1 MAHNSRCSLV
11 TRLLHHHTC
20 YCITTDQV
28 LHLCPQFANLTV
40 ILCQVLYHYMP
51 PNGGLWIMFGLIL
64 WEGLLGGT
72 AYVNTFFRITQ
83 EVCYNICLHPTLT
96 SNTAAYNLKS
106 NTLLSTCTQFQVE
119 EEYRE
124 YSMGVASVGD
134 STGVVISAF
143 LSIAAHNGL
152 CHMRIAWG
160 AM

>member
-11 TRLLHHHTC
+11 TRLLHYRTS
-20 YCITTDQV
+20 YLITIDQV
-28 LHLCPQFANLTV
+28 LHFCLQFSNLMV
-40 ILCQVLYHYMP
+40 ILCQVLHHYMP

-96 SNTAAYNLKS
+96 SFTATFNLKS
-106 NTLLSTCTQFQVE
+106 NTLLPTFTQFQVE

-124 YSMGVASVGD
+124 HIMGVASVGD
-134 STGVVISAF
+134 FTGVVISAF
-143 LSIAAHNGL
+143 LSIAAHNSL

-160 AM
+160 TM